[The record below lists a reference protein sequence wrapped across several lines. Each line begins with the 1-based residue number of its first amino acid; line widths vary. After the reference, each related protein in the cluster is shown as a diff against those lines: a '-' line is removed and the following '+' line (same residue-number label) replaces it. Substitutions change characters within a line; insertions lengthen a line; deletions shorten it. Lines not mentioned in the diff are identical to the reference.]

1 MMNPGDLARK
11 VGAKVLFIGT
21 EAYNWGVNDYVAA
34 ARNARAVG
42 FDTICAK
49 VSDGGNRWYKDV
61 NALRAIREAV
71 LAQGCGFLGFVYCYG
86 PRFGNSQ
93 IALEAIVAKE
103 IASVCDNIAVLD
115 IEAEWNGHAD
125 AAALLAGNLKGT
137 NYDFIIST
145 WADPT
150 QQDFNG
156 VVRALDPIASAWGP
170 QEYTVWL
177 SQQENEFKADGV
189 TLDKLFPALD
199 IADMY
204 SGNNPLQV
212 LQTAISNG
220 HPSIW
225 VWEYGA
231 VLSISTVVK
240 SVLALLPKVPATV
253 RATPVP
259 ATAPTATL
267 GSHPVTTNP
276 NTAPAVI
283 PAHNLTIKYGT
294 YKIADGDNLSS
305 IAYRLGIKNWVQD
318 LYLPNKVVLDQ
329 IAQAHGAKNSN
340 FGSLVYA
347 DTVLKY
353 PLL

>member
-1 MMNPGDLARK
+1 MLTPSDLAKK
-11 VGAKVLFIGT
+11 VGSKVLFIGT
-21 EAYNWGVNDYVAA
+21 EAYGWAVNDYVAA
-34 ARNARAVG
+34 AKNARAVG
-42 FDTICAK
+42 FDTICVK
-49 VSDGGNRWYKDV
+49 VADGGNRWYKDA

-71 LAQGCGFLGFVYCYG
+71 LAEGCGFLGFIYCYG
-86 PRFGNSQ
+86 PEFGNSQ
-93 IALEAIVAKE
+93 ISIEANVAKE
-103 IASVCDNIAVLD
+103 IASVCDNVAVLD
-115 IEAEWNGHAD
+115 IEVQWNGQND
-125 AAALLAGNLKGT
+125 AAALLAGSLKGT

-156 VVRALDPIASAWGP
+156 VIRALDGVASAWGP

-177 SQQENEFKADGV
+177 SQQEGEFKADGV
-189 TLDKLFPALD
+189 TLGKLFPALD

-212 LQTAISNG
+212 LSTAIANG
-220 HPSIW
+220 HSSIW

-240 SVLALLPKVPATV
+240 SVLGLLPKVPATV
-253 RATPVP
+253 RATPVA

-267 GSHPVTTNP
+267 SGHPVTTNA
-276 NTAPAVI
+276 NTSPAVV
-283 PAHNLTIKYGT
+283 PAPNLTVKYGT
-294 YKIADGDNLSS
+294 YKVADGDNLTG

-318 LYLPNKVVLDQ
+318 LFLPNKVVLDQ

-340 FGSLVYA
+340 FGSLIYA